1 MAMMKAEWENVR
13 LLFLTFNS
21 KEFALEKAM
30 AKMKADWENV
40 RFIFLTF
47 NSKEFGVRLGEGH
60 GHDEGRMGE
69 CQVTIFNI

>member
-30 AKMKADWENV
+30 AKMKAEWENV
-40 RFIFLTF
+40 RLIL
-47 NSKEFGVRLGEGH
+47 
-60 GHDEGRMGE
+60 
-69 CQVTIFNI
+69 